1 MIDFIRSYVTAVH
14 NAEAACLQVTFKGFI
29 NYDELVE
36 VIAYEF
42 EMIRHY
48 KLKKC
53 FVNLR
58 DISVYPEGGQE
69 YIRQVWFPQA
79 IKHGVRLVAFVV
91 PDDMFGKMSMQEAHN
106 YPQSDLLMKYFND
119 ADNALAWLIS
129 QQVVPVPSA
138 L

>member
-48 KLKKC
+48 KIRKC
-53 FVNLR
+53 LVNLHEM
-58 DISVYPEGGQE
+58 SVYPNGGQE
-69 YIRQVWFPQA
+69 YIKNVWFPQV
-79 IKHGVRLVAFVV
+79 IKDGMQVAAFVV
-91 PDDMFGKMSMQEAHN
+91 PDDAFGKMSMQEAHT
-106 YPQSDLLMKYFND
+106 YPESTMLVKYFND
-119 ADNALAWLIS
+119 ADHALAWLVT
-129 QQVVPVPSA
+129 QQV
-138 L
+138 